1 MELFI
6 YFCILALNILTVFL
20 TYKFL
25 GNDTEKKEKW
35 IFVIVGF
42 AIMYMLV
49 SAVYWLSTKNIDLGI
64 GASTAQ
70 NLITFAFVPV
80 NGIAVL
86 PFLARS
92 YYYFKMGRL
101 QQNKFK
107 NRIILLVVALAIILI
122 IEFFYFKNIQTGILN
137 IINAKG

>member
-6 YFCILALNILTVFL
+6 YFCILVLNILAIFL

-25 GNDTEKKEKW
+25 GNDTEKKERW
-35 IFVIVGF
+35 IFIIVGF
-42 AIMYMLV
+42 AVMYMLV
-49 SAVYWLSTKNIDLGI
+49 SIVYWLSTKNIDLGL
-64 GASTAQ
+64 AAPTAK

-80 NGIAVL
+80 NGIVAL
-86 PFLARS
+86 PFMART
-92 YYYFKMGRL
+92 YYYFKTGKL
-101 QQNKFK
+101 QQDKFK
-107 NRIILLVVALAIILI
+107 NRMILAIAILFIVLI

>member
-6 YFCILALNILTVFL
+6 YFCILVLNIVAIFL
-20 TYKFL
+20 TYRFL
-25 GNDTEKKEKW
+25 GNDTEKKERW
-35 IFVIVGF
+35 IFIIVGV

-49 SAVYWLSTKNIDLGI
+49 SIVYWLSTKNIDLGS
-64 GASTAQ
+64 AESTAK

-86 PFLARS
+86 PFVARTYS
-92 YYYFKMGRL
+92 YFKIGKL
-101 QQNKFK
+101 EQEKFK
-107 NRIILLVVALAIILI
+107 NRVILALVILFIILL

>member
-6 YFCILALNILTVFL
+6 YFCILVLNIVAIFL
-20 TYKFL
+20 TYRFL
-25 GNDTEKKEKW
+25 GNDTEKKERW
-35 IFVIVGF
+35 IFIIVGV

-49 SAVYWLSTKNIDLGI
+49 SIVYWLSTKNIDLGS
-64 GASTAQ
+64 AESTAK

-86 PFLARS
+86 PFVARTYS
-92 YYYFKMGRL
+92 YFKIGKL
-101 QQNKFK
+101 EQEKFK
-107 NRIILLVVALAIILI
+107 NRVILALVILFIILI

>member
-6 YFCILALNILTVFL
+6 YFCILVLNIVAIFL
-20 TYKFL
+20 TYRFL
-25 GNDTEKKEKW
+25 GNDTEKKERW
-35 IFVIVGF
+35 IFIIVGV

-49 SAVYWLSTKNIDLGI
+49 SIVYWLSTKNIDLGS
-64 GASTAQ
+64 AESTAK

-86 PFLARS
+86 PFVARAYS
-92 YYYFKMGRL
+92 YFKIGKL
-101 QQNKFK
+101 EQEKFK
-107 NRIILLVVALAIILI
+107 NRVILALVILFIILL